1 MIYAS
6 LSLVKLST
14 DPRSVGGIPPRATSP
29 LPPNVPTGPRSQ
41 HRYKDRDTNAPAT
54 EPLDYGA
61 DAGDRDRDREGRSST
76 RERERER
83 DRYDKDDKDD
93 DRKSRKRR
101 ASPSDDGRERTSK
114 RR

>member
-1 MIYAS
+1 M
-6 LSLVKLST
+6 KLST
-14 DPRSVGGIPPRATSP
+14 DSRSVGGIPPRATSP

-61 DAGDRDRDREGRSST
+61 DAGDRERDRDREGRSST

-83 DRYDKDDKDD
+83 DRDRYDKDDKDD
-93 DRKSRKRR
+93 DRKARKRR